1 MSEEKDKEE
10 ATVETAPKEDDQ
22 AENGELDALKQ
33 SIAEKDA
40 RIAELEGQATES
52 KSAIDV
58 AAADL
63 AATTRTKDEAIAK
76 YREAVKNMNPTIPA
90 ELIAGNT
97 VEDIDASVEKG
108 KGIVQAVVAA
118 NKPAA
123 PARVPAGAPVR
134 TELNLEGMTAREKI
148 AAGINKRSA
157 S

>member
-1 MSEEKDKEE
+1 MSEEKNEAE
-10 ATVETAPKEDDQ
+10 ATAETAPKETDQ

-33 SIAEKDA
+33 SVTEKDL
-40 RIAELEGQATES
+40 RIAELEGRATES
-52 KSAIDV
+52 QSAIDM

-63 AATTRTKDEAIAK
+63 AATTRTKYEAIAR
-76 YREAVKNMNPTIPA
+76 YRESVKGMNPSIPA

-97 VEDIDASVEKG
+97 VEDIDASIEKG
-108 KGIVQAVVAA
+108 KGIVAAVVAA

-123 PARVPAGAPVR
+123 VPRVPAGAPVR

-148 AAGINKRSA
+148 AAGINKRSV